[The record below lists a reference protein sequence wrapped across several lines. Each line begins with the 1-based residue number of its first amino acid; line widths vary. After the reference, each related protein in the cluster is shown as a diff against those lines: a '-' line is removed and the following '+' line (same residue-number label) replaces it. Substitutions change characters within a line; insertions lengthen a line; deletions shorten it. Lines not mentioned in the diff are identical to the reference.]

1 MGVKCSQYKWEQEAR
16 GLSVEWFHEE
26 RENKKYAIKNQDF
39 LDFPH
44 GPVVE
49 SPPADAGVIG
59 SILGQG
65 RCHMPQ
71 SNQAHVAQL
80 LNLCLTACAPQEK
93 LLPSATRESPYT
105 AVKTKPNQKQNEL
118 TQF

>member
-1 MGVKCSQYKWEQEAR
+1 MRTGSQ

-49 SPPADAGVIG
+49 SPPADTGVIG

-71 SNQAHVAQL
+71 SNQAHAAQL
-80 LNLCLTACAPQEK
+80 LSLCSRACAPQEK
-93 LLPSATRESPYT
+93 LLLSATRESPHT
-105 AVKTKPNQKQNEL
+105 AANTKHNQKQNEL
-118 TQF
+118 KQF